1 MQAPDNLFNKPLI
14 FLAGPTAVGKTK
26 LAILLAQELNGEIIG
41 VDSMQIYKY
50 MDIGTAKPTPAERA
64 VIPHHLVDFIPP
76 DCSYSAAD
84 FVADCR
90 SAIKEI
96 RGRGRV
102 PVLTGGTGL
111 YFKALAEGIFNL
123 PEISP
128 LVRKELGRELAAENG
143 RQQLFDE
150 LQHHDPES
158 ARRIHINDTYRLL
171 RALEILRATGQSWT
185 SFIHQQQ
192 TERKKGGEGR
202 ILKIG
207 LYRERQEL
215 YERIN
220 QRVNIMAEAGLAD
233 EVKSLLTRGYD
244 PGLKSMQ
251 SLGYRHMIN
260 FLNGTWPW
268 AKTLELLARDT
279 RHYAKRQ
286 LTWFK
291 RADFTWFQPDRQAEV
306 IRTAHDY
313 MAQNRKHENA
323 IYP

>member
-1 MQAPDNLFNKPLI
+1 MQTSDDLFNNPLI
-14 FLAGPTAVGKTK
+14 FLVGPTAVGKTE
-26 LAILLAQELNGEIIG
+26 LAILLARELNGEIIG

-50 MDIGTAKPTPAERA
+50 MDIGTAKPTLPERA
-64 VIPHHLVDFIPP
+64 AVPHHLVDFIPP
-76 DCSYSAAD
+76 DHSYNAAD
-84 FVADCR
+84 FAGDCR

-111 YFKALAEGIFNL
+111 YFKALTEGIFNL
-123 PEISP
+123 PEINP
-128 LVRKELGRELAAENG
+128 LVREELSRELNLGNG
-143 RQQLFDE
+143 RQRLFDE
-150 LQHHDPES
+150 LEHHDPES

-192 TERKKGGEGR
+192 AERKKSGEGR

-215 YERIN
+215 YKRIN
-220 QRVNIMAEAGLAD
+220 QRVNIMAEAGLLD
-233 EVKSLLTRGYD
+233 EVKSLLARGYD

-260 FLNGTWPW
+260 FLNKTWSW
-268 AKTLELLARDT
+268 DATLELLARDT
-279 RHYAKRQ
+279 RRYAKRQ
-286 LTWFK
+286 FTWFK
-291 RADFTWFQPDRQAEV
+291 RGGFTWFQPCRQKEV
-306 IRTAHDY
+306 IDTARNY
-313 MAQNRKHENA
+313 MAQNWKYEKC
-323 IYP
+323 

>member
-1 MQAPDNLFNKPLI
+1 MI
-14 FLAGPTAVGKTK
+14 FLSGPTAVGKTK

-64 VIPHHLVDFIPP
+64 LVPHHLVDFIPP
-76 DCSYSAAD
+76 DYSYSAAD
-84 FVADCR
+84 FVDDCR
-90 SAIKEI
+90 TAIQEI

-111 YFKALAEGIFNL
+111 YFKALTEGIFNL

-128 LVRKELGRELAAENG
+128 LVREELSRELAAENG
-143 RQQLFDE
+143 RQQLFAE
-150 LQHHDPES
+150 LQRHDPES
-158 ARRIHINDTYRLL
+158 ACRIHINDTYRLL
-171 RALEILRATGQSWT
+171 RALEILRATGKSWT

-192 TERKKGGEGR
+192 AEGRKSGGDR
-202 ILKIG
+202 ILKLG

-215 YERIN
+215 YERVN
-220 QRVNIMAEAGLAD
+220 RRVKIMAEAGLLD
-233 EVKSLLTRGYD
+233 EVKNLLARGYN

-268 AKTLELLARDT
+268 DKTLELLARDT

-286 LTWFK
+286 ITWFK
-291 RADFTWFQPDRQAEV
+291 RADFTWFQPGRQKEV
-306 IRTAHDY
+306 IDTARDY
-313 MAQNRKHENA
+313 MAQNRNGEK
-323 IYP
+323 IP

>member
-1 MQAPDNLFNKPLI
+1 MQVPDSLFNKPLI
-14 FLAGPTAVGKTK
+14 FLSGPTAVGKTE

-50 MDIGTAKPTPAERA
+50 MDIGTAKPTLTERA
-64 VIPHHLVDFIPP
+64 VVPHHLVDFIPP
-76 DCSYSAAD
+76 DYSYNAAD
-84 FVADCR
+84 FVGDCR
-90 SAIKEI
+90 TAIKEI

-123 PEISP
+123 PEINP
-128 LVRKELGRELAAENG
+128 LVREGLNRELTMENG
-143 RQQLFDE
+143 RQHLFSE
-150 LQHHDPES
+150 LQRHDPES
-158 ARRIHINDTYRLL
+158 ASRIHINDTYRLL

-192 TERKKGGEGR
+192 AERKKDGEGR

-220 QRVNIMAEAGLAD
+220 RRVNIMAEAGLLD
-233 EVKSLLTRGYD
+233 EVKSLLARGYD

-260 FLNGTWPW
+260 FLNETWSW
-268 AKTLELLARDT
+268 DKSLELLARDT
-279 RHYAKRQ
+279 RRYAKRQ
-286 LTWFK
+286 FTWFK
-291 RADFTWFQPDRQAEV
+291 RADFTWFKPERQKEV
-306 IRTAHDY
+306 IDAARSY
-313 MAQNRKHENA
+313 MAQNRKYEE
-323 IYP
+323 

>member
-14 FLAGPTAVGKTK
+14 FLAGPTAVGKTE

-50 MDIGTAKPTPAERA
+50 MDIGTAKPTPTERA
-64 VIPHHLVDFIPP
+64 VVPHHLVDFIPP
-76 DCSYSAAD
+76 DYSYSAAD
-84 FVADCR
+84 FVGDCR
-90 SAIKEI
+90 NAIKEI

-111 YFKALAEGIFNL
+111 YFKALTEGIFNL
-123 PEISP
+123 PEINP
-128 LVRKELGRELAAENG
+128 EVREELSRELAAKNG
-143 RQQLFDE
+143 RQQLFGE

-158 ARRIHINDTYRLL
+158 AGRIHINDTYRLL

-185 SFIHQQQ
+185 SFIRRQQA
-192 TERKKGGEGR
+192 ERRQSGGSI
-202 ILKIG
+202 ILKLG

-220 QRVNIMAEAGLAD
+220 RRVNIMAEAGLLD
-233 EVKSLLTRGYD
+233 EVKGLLTRGHD
-244 PGLKSMQ
+244 PELKSMQ

-268 AKTLELLARDT
+268 DKTLELLARDT
-279 RHYAKRQ
+279 RRYAKRQ

-291 RADFTWFQPDRQAEV
+291 RADFTWFKPDRQKEV
-306 IRTAHDY
+306 IHTARDY
-313 MAQNRKHENA
+313 MAQNRVTV
-323 IYP
+323 